1 MKTVFLCCITLT
13 LGLIQPISGL
23 WWPSPESLLLFFPL
37 DSHSGINDIA
47 KAIQPTYIQSPLLE
61 TSKAGPFEIASSSY
75 TVTADNHF
83 ISYYDNL
90 PNFQSFTFSTYYYVS
105 GRASR
110 GGIAFSYHWDVLNRF
125 SINYRGQS
133 LEVYRFDVNG
143 KYAAEKFTV
152 DRVFTNG
159 WTFFAITY
167 DHNTQTFTVFGETGN
182 PIHKQ
187 LNFPINDAAD
197 MRFHLGYARDLSDV
211 LLMYVGDAIAC
222 TMVYTSV
229 LSDYEISQLPNVCML
244 KGADPPTTTPTT
256 TPPAPIPPVS
266 PWPEPKHLLGLWP
279 LSHNYKLFDIGK
291 WDFRTVI
298 FTNIC

>member
-1 MKTVFLCCITLT
+1 MVTI
-13 LGLIQPISGL
+13 
-23 WWPSPESLLLFFPL
+23 
-37 DSHSGINDIA
+37 DSR
-47 KAIQPTYIQSPLLE
+47 LE
-61 TSKAGPFEIASSSY
+61 TTKTGPFGIVNSSH
-75 TVTADNHF
+75 TVTIDNQW
-83 ISYYDNL
+83 IANYDVL
-90 PNFQSFTFSTYYYVS
+90 GSFPSFTFSTYYYVS
-105 GRASR
+105 GRASK
-110 GGIAFSYHWDVLNRF
+110 GAIVLAWGEDVQNRF
-125 SINYRGQS
+125 SINYNGQS
-133 LEVYRFDVNG
+133 LEVYRFNYG
-143 KYAAEKFTV
+143 QIFGAEKFTV
-152 DRVFTNG
+152 DRLFTNG

-167 DHNTQTFTVFGETGN
+167 DHNSQTVTVFDEMGSV
-182 PIHKQ
+182 IHKQ
-187 LNFPINDAAD
+187 ANFPILDRER
-197 MRFHLGYARDLSDV
+197 MFFHLGRGHDEGKYIN
-211 LLMYVGDAIAC
+211 MYVGDAIAC